1 MAFALSYRQDRR
13 AGLKQAGPDKQR
25 REAMKVQNHSVRF
38 TLSCLLLILGVA
50 WGSPVLGAPPSSKP
64 GASPPGQAGNAQAPA
79 GDTTTSSTTTTS
91 GTSTATSA
99 ATYSGPA
106 FGAFVFVDV
115 SLLGVAVGPEPLSD
129 TGALPPSGGLLTNQ
143 LETVTIPGVLS
154 ATLMPTMTSGANGVA
169 RSEASLAELAVL
181 PGNAAA
187 VTASFVRAESE
198 ATCSGVR
205 GATEVTDVTFGG
217 TAIMVDPFAP
227 NQTVPCP
234 PNPMGAPPVATL
246 IINEQKTSSGGGT
259 QDITVNALHLTVMAS
274 GIVAA
279 EVILSHAHSDVQGC
293 PGCPPKPPCSTDFV
307 TGGGWIKVGN
317 SKTNFGFNAGFKPNS
332 STPEI
337 HFNYIDHN
345 SGMHMKAT
353 GISVYRQ
360 GDTSR
365 GDTATTRHM
374 EGNAEIDGN
383 PGTYVIEVA
392 DNGEPGR
399 NTDTISISLSNGY
412 SARGTLEGGNIQLH
426 KPCP

>member
-1 MAFALSYRQDRR
+1 MKIHNQRVRFALAS
-13 AGLKQAGPDKQR
+13 
-25 REAMKVQNHSVRF
+25 
-38 TLSCLLLILGVA
+38 LLLILGVA
-50 WGSPVLGAPPSSKP
+50 WGSPVLGAPPSNKP
-64 GASPPGQAGNAQAPA
+64 GGGPPGQAGGAPA
-79 GDTTTSSTTTTS
+79 SAMDTTASSATTTS
-91 GTSTATSA
+91 GTSTATSGV
-99 ATYSGPA
+99 THSGRA

-115 SLLGVAVGPEPLSD
+115 SLLGVAVGPETLSD
-129 TGALPPSGGLLTNQ
+129 TGELPPSGGLQTNQ

-154 ATLMPTMTSGANGVA
+154 ATLMATMTSGANGVA

-181 PGNAAA
+181 PGNPAA

-205 GATEVTDVTFGG
+205 GATEVADVTFGG

-227 NQTVPCP
+227 NQTFDVP
-234 PNPMGAPPVATL
+234 GVARL
-246 IINEQKTSSGGGT
+246 VINEQKTSTGGGT
-259 QDITVNALHLTVMAS
+259 QDITVNAIHLTVTADS
-274 GIVAA
+274 VVTA
-279 EVILSHAHSDVQGC
+279 EVILSSAHSDVQGC

-317 SKTNFGFNAGFKPNS
+317 SKANFGFNAGFKPNS

-345 SGMHMKAT
+345 SGMQMKAT
-353 GISVYRQ
+353 SISVYRQ
-360 GDTSR
+360 

-374 EGNAEIDGN
+374 EGNAEIDGV
-383 PGTYVIEVA
+383 PGFTYSIEVA

-399 NTDTISISLSNGY
+399 HTDTFAIELNGANFHY
-412 SARGTLEGGNIQLH
+412 SAGSGETLEGGNIQLH

>member
-1 MAFALSYRQDRR
+1 MNMKMQNYGVRFAL
-13 AGLKQAGPDKQR
+13 
-25 REAMKVQNHSVRF
+25 
-38 TLSCLLLILGVA
+38 TCLLLILGVA
-50 WGSPVLGAPPSSKP
+50 WGSPAWPAPPSSKP
-64 GASPPGQAGNAQAPA
+64 GGGPPDQTA
-79 GDTTTSSTTTTS
+79 TTS
-91 GTSTATSA
+91 GTSTATA
-99 ATYSGPA
+99 GVTYSGRA
-106 FGAFVFVDV
+106 FGAFVNVN
-115 SLLGVAVGPEPLSD
+115 LLGLVVGPETLSD
-129 TGALPPSGGLLTNQ
+129 TGPLPPSGGLLTNQ
-143 LETVTIPGVLS
+143 LETVSVPGVLS

-169 RSEASLAELAVL
+169 RSEASLAELMVL
-181 PGNAAA
+181 PGNAAQ

-205 GATEVTDVTFGG
+205 GATEAVDVTFAGQS
-217 TAIMVDPFAP
+217 IVVDPFAP
-227 NQTVPCP
+227 NQTFDIP
-234 PNPMGAPPVATL
+234 GVARL
-246 IINEQKTSSGGGT
+246 VINEQKTSTGGGT
-259 QDITVNALHLTVMAS
+259 QDITVNAIHLTVTADS
-274 GIVAA
+274 VVTA
-279 EVILSHAHSDVQGC
+279 EVILSSAHSDVQGC
-293 PGCPPKPPCSTDFV
+293 PGCSPKPPCSTDFV

-317 SKTNFGFNAGFKPNS
+317 SKANFGFNAGFKPNS

-412 SARGTLEGGNIQLH
+412 SAGGTLEGGNIQLH

>member
-1 MAFALSYRQDRR
+1 
-13 AGLKQAGPDKQR
+13 
-25 REAMKVQNHSVRF
+25 MKIHNQGVRF
-38 TLSCLLLILGVA
+38 SLACVLLILGVA
-50 WGSPVLGAPPSSKP
+50 WGSPAHAVKPS
-64 GASPPGQAGNAQAPA
+64 GGPPGQADGGPPGQA
-79 GDTTTSSTTTTS
+79 TTTA
-91 GTSTATSA
+91 GTSTPTAGV
-99 ATYSGPA
+99 TYSGRA
-106 FGAFVFVDV
+106 FGAFVNVN
-115 SLLGVAVGPEPLSD
+115 LLGLVVGPETLSD
-129 TGALPPSGGLLTNQ
+129 TGELPPSGGLLTNQ
-143 LETVTIPGVLS
+143 LETVSIPGVLS

-205 GATEVTDVTFGG
+205 GATEVADVTFGG

-227 NQTVPCP
+227 NQTFTIP
-234 PNPMGAPPVATL
+234 PNPIGVPPVATL
-246 IINEQKTSSGGGT
+246 IINEQNTSSGGGT
-259 QDITVNALHLTVMAS
+259 QDITVNALHLTVTAS
-274 GIVAA
+274 GVLAA
-279 EVILSHAHSDVQGC
+279 EVILSSAHSDVQGC

-317 SKTNFGFNAGFKPNS
+317 SKANFGFNAGFKPNS

-345 SGMHMKAT
+345 SGMQMKAT
-353 GISVYRQ
+353 SISVYR
-360 GDTSR
+360 R

-374 EGNAEIDGN
+374 EGIAEINGV
-383 PGTYVIEVA
+383 PGFTYSIDVA

-399 NTDTISISLSNGY
+399 NTDTLNISLSNGY
-412 SARGTLEGGNIQLH
+412 TAGGPLDGGNIQLH